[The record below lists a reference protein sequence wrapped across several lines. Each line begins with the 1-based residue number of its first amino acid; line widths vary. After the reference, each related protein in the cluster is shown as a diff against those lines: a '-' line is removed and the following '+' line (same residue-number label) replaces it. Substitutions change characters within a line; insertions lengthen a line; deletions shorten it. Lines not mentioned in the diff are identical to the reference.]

1 MAGFEELVRVRIA
14 VEVGKTFREI
24 NADVLAQ
31 WLDLKNREALEK
43 FVVDVCG
50 WEVDKSGKEVVV
62 RVPKNKENEARS
74 EVKSER
80 VGVEM
85 FGRVVRRGFEQ
96 PA

>member
-1 MAGFEELVRVRIA
+1 MRIRIA
-14 VEVGKTFREI
+14 VEVGKAFREI
-24 NADVLAQ
+24 PADVLEK
-31 WLDLKNREALEK
+31 WLDLRGKEALEK
-43 FVVDVCG
+43 FVGSVCG
-50 WEVDKSGKEVVV
+50 WEVVKSGAGNGYVVK
-62 RVPKNKENEARS
+62 VPRNKENEARS